1 MQHAGQFRGAHR
13 LKDVFGRADLNG
25 LLRVFKI
32 VKARK
37 EHQLDAR
44 EAFSQMTPERQTVH
58 KRHLDIGHDN
68 VGMQRFGKLQSFLA
82 VFGRADKGKAA
93 AGPVDFTLNAVA
105 DFRFV
110 VDKHNAVQK
119 DPSLYTES
127 I

>member
-1 MQHAGQFRGAHR
+1 
-13 LKDVFGRADLNG
+13 
-25 LLRVFKI
+25 
-32 VKARK
+32 
-37 EHQLDAR
+37 
-44 EAFSQMTPERQTVH
+44 MTPERQTVH